1 MFKHLNKKLIAAHLA
16 DIACWFTLGIVIGH
30 YCL

>member
-1 MFKHLNKKLIAAHLA
+1 MYYMMNKKLLAAHVA
-16 DIACWFTLGIVIGH
+16 DLCCWFALGIVIGH